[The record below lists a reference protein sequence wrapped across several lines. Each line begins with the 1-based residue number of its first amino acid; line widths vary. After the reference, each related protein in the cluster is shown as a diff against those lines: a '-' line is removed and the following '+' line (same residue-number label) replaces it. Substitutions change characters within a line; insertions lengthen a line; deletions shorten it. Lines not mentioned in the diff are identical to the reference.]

1 MDKYLLSIV
10 IVTMNRA
17 DHLKDAILS
26 VFKSRL
32 PENTEF
38 IIVDNASIDNT
49 HEIVKELF
57 ENQKFHLTYIKNE
70 QNLGVGGGRN
80 QGFSTAKGEY
90 VYFLDDDAV
99 IDECSNQEFFIA
111 PLKLFKSDAKIASI
125 TTQIYDEML
134 KKERDLRMS
143 RVNNDIYPHI
153 CMYLGGSHFLR
164 TSSFE
169 KPLYLNIMYGNEELI
184 PSLYALDKG
193 YTHSFMPNI
202 RIIHKPRIN
211 KWIPHSQSYNE
222 ITAIGIGITCA
233 SKFLLYKWYF
243 APVLFLFLSSR
254 CLKHFGV
261 KTKYHYRSFLCF
273 YQHVK
278 GVKKRKIKNSTII
291 YILRNFGA
299 GAAF

>member
-17 DHLKDAILS
+17 DQLKDAILS

-111 PLKLFKSDAKIASI
+111 PLKLFKSDVKIASI

-134 KKERDLRMS
+134 KKERDLRTS
-143 RVNNDIYPHI
+143 RVSNDIYPHI

-169 KPLYLNIMYGNEELI
+169 KPLYLDIMYGYEELI

-193 YTHSFMPNI
+193 YVHCFMPNI

-211 KWIPHSQSYNE
+211 KWIPKSASLYK
-222 ITAIGIGITCA
+222 ITSIGIGITFA
-233 SKFLLYKWYF
+233 SKFLIYKWYF
-243 APVLFLFLSSR
+243 SPFLFIFFVCR
-254 CLKHFGV
+254 CIKCFG
-261 KTKYHYRSFLCF
+261 L
-273 YQHVK
+273 
-278 GVKKRKIKNSTII
+278 KIKYYNQSFSYFYKHINGIKKHKIKFNTVIHI
-291 YILRNFGA
+291 AQNFGI
-299 GAAF
+299 GSAF